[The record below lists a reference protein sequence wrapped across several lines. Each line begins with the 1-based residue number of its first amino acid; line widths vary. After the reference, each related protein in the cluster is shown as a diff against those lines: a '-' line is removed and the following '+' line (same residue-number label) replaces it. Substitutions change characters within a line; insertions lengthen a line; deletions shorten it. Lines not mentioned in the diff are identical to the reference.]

1 MLPFGGPIANCDG
14 GPIFPPGGPI
24 FPPPGGPMAP
34 GGRIGPGGPI
44 GLKIDNSKYNM
55 ISSHKN

>member
-1 MLPFGGPIANCDG
+1 MLPFGGPIGNCDG

-44 GLKIDNSKYNM
+44 GLENDNSK
-55 ISSHKN
+55 